1 MSLAFRTARIF
12 WQKKNVK
19 WSAVRPV
26 PAPAGHFRQLADHG
40 FCHRENKQNNII
52 SLHRTTS
59 GKTPRPRYPRYGVWR
74 ATVRQLADQ
83 RHIPSNVGNN
93 IGKICN
99 WFIFD
104 VNLHQ
109 NIIKWQGK
117 VFLLQ
122 NQMMSG

>member
-1 MSLAFRTARIF
+1 M
-12 WQKKNVK
+12 
-19 WSAVRPV
+19 
-26 PAPAGHFRQLADHG
+26 
-40 FCHRENKQNNII
+40 
-52 SLHRTTS
+52 HRTTS
-59 GKTPRPRYPRYGVWR
+59 AKTR

-83 RHIPSNVGNN
+83 RHIPPNVGNN
-93 IGKICN
+93 IGKIFN

-117 VFLLQ
+117 VSLLP